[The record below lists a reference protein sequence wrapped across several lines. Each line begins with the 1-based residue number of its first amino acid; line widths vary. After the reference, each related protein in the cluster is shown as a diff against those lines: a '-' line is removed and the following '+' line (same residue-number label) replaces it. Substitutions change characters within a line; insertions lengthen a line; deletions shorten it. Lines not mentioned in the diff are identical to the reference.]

1 MAAPKKQPPIQSPL
15 VGAFNNIVNINR
27 SRTAMRS
34 TQSSFDDFLRFMS
47 VEVKNIEA
55 IKLPDD
61 KKVKKLAN
69 INVANTFGRPG
80 SLLSSLFSGALDLG
94 SFLGNTFG
102 GRKPSSPKAGGA
114 IPKGKG
120 IRLGGFK
127 ALGVANAAFAG
138 LDFATGLAEGESVS
152 KAAAGAGGA
161 LAGSMLGGA
170 IGQALIPVPGVGFM
184 IGSALGGMAGGW
196 LGDRAHEAVTG
207 EGKAKDKQ
215 EQKLQEL
222 EAKQKAAAAA
232 TVSTLTFPQVLDK
245 FDSVVYQFERV
256 VANLDLGSGT
266 ELGDASGE
274 SYGENIDP
282 NSAQNQM
289 DSPSGENVALDGE
302 GTFIQGSTGKSTG
315 PHFHIGPTELYD
327 PKGDKWVGRKT
338 EQGKKDAREAA
349 FKVAKAL
356 MQRKKYFVF
365 TNAGITVNPGSKLD
379 DATLMKYVEKEQAAH
394 AARAGGGSH
403 GGLDIAGAPG
413 LRLPLPVGDVVSSVH
428 GYGNAAR
435 IMGTNAFVGHG
446 MSGSKKTDDK
456 QIIKPPPSTA
466 GTENI
471 TEKQAAASSKT
482 KPIPTSAAKP
492 TPSKQELSGMST
504 DQLKGMLDPTKTAA
518 SNPAVFKAAQEARTK
533 GQESGL
539 SGEALE
545 REVMIASI
553 RAKDA
558 TSQVTATTQ
567 QPVQP
572 QQLQQYPTYSQ
583 PSSTV
588 TIIPMMMGAPG
599 GGSQQRPM
607 VVSSSGGGGGTTIMP
622 STSPGQVLNSLMKTV
637 LLTNLSGS

>member
-61 KKVKKLAN
+61 KKVKKLSN

-114 IPKGKG
+114 IPKSKG

-207 EGKAKDKQ
+207 EGKVKDKQ

-222 EAKQKAAAAA
+222 EAKQKATAAA

-256 VANLDLGSGT
+256 VANLDMGVTDTPMGYDEELKEDESPNLPDDTKPGQGAESIKYGSGNAEFGET
-266 ELGDASGE
+266 GNVNNSPGWVHGHFQGNDASSVTRDTTMVVKALLKQG
-274 SYGENIDP
+274 SPVYLNPGVDL
-282 NSAQNQM
+282 
-289 DSPSGENVALDGE
+289 SPSKEYSDAELTKLVDGARKAHTHS
-302 GTFIQGSTGKSTG
+302 GTGKSIDVFVKKGTKV
-315 PHFHIGPTELYD
+315 PVPLTNIGPTGSGFGGY
-327 PKGDKWVGRKT
+327 GRGGIAGYI
-338 EQGKKDAREAA
+338 QGTSTWIGHLK
-349 FKVAKAL
+349 
-356 MQRKKYFVF
+356 
-365 TNAGITVNPGSKLD
+365 PGSKSGLSQEKGEVKSKGKETGEMEGLKPNTD
-379 DATLMKYVEKEQAAH
+379 PSKATAKSQ
-394 AARAGGGSH
+394 
-403 GGLDIAGAPG
+403 
-413 LRLPLPVGDVVSSVH
+413 
-428 GYGNAAR
+428 
-435 IMGTNAFVGHG
+435 
-446 MSGSKKTDDK
+446 
-456 QIIKPPPSTA
+456 
-466 GTENI
+466 
-471 TEKQAAASSKT
+471 T

-504 DQLKGMLDPTKTAA
+504 DQLKGILDPTKTAA

-607 VVSSSGGGGGTTIMP
+607 VVASSGGGGGTTIMP
-622 STSPGQVLNSLMKTV
+622 STSTGQVLNSLMKTV